1 MIPWCGMTVLPPLRI
16 ERKGH
21 PLQAGSWFRKS
32 SGSFR
37 ALLTRHLVLG
47 PSGFL
52 SIIPGAGL
60 CFSLFFFFS
69 ISASSLLSSRLPL
82 SPSSIVLLHSH
93 HLLRNECDL
102 YSN

>member
-1 MIPWCGMTVLPPLRI
+1 MIPWCGVTVLPPLRI

-21 PLQAGSWFRKS
+21 SLQAGSWFRKN

-60 CFSLFFFFS
+60 CFSLFFFS
-69 ISASSLLSSRLPL
+69 ISASSFLSSRLPL

-102 YSN
+102 GSN

>member
-60 CFSLFFFFS
+60 CFSLFFFS

-82 SPSSIVLLHSH
+82 SPSSIVLLDSH

-102 YSN
+102 CSN